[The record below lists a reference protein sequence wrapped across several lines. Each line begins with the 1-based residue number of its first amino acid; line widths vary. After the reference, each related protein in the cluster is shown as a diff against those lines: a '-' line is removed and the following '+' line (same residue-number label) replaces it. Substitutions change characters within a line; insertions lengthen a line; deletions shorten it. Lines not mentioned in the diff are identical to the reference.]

1 MESATCASTSKNEMA
16 IAILNSDIY
25 SRLRHDTNHHSS
37 SSSSSSS
44 SSEETLGDFIFKFFS
59 AVCLHFLNCSY
70 FIQSLFLD
78 TPGPCFAHFTT
89 RYAIGTHAAG
99 WDEIEEFSS
108 SAAHGFYVSKIF
120 F

>member
-44 SSEETLGDFIFKFFS
+44 SSEETLGFIFKLFQLFVYIFWIAHTLFNHFF
-59 AVCLHFLNCSY
+59 
-70 FIQSLFLD
+70 
-78 TPGPCFAHFTT
+78 
-89 RYAIGTHAAG
+89 
-99 WDEIEEFSS
+99 
-108 SAAHGFYVSKIF
+108 
-120 F
+120 

>member
-44 SSEETLGDFIFKFFS
+44 SSEETLGYIFFS
-59 AVCLHFLNCSY
+59 SLFTFFE

-108 SAAHGFYVSKIF
+108 SAAHGFYVS
-120 F
+120 

>member
-44 SSEETLGDFIFKFFS
+44 SSEETLGFIFFS

-108 SAAHGFYVSKIF
+108 SAAHGFYVS
-120 F
+120 